1 MPPFTPYV
9 SKDFVIEGSFLRL
22 DNRQKAWEEIDGR
35 MRTAIRKAQQSKA
48 EVKKVSNDQQ
58 HVDAFRSFCL
68 NPDDIPDTLTERYHL
83 YHGLQDGK
91 VTAAILV
98 VEINDKLFMLCHASL
113 PEAKK

>member
-1 MPPFTPYV
+1 M
-9 SKDFVIEGSFLRL
+9 

-83 YHGLQDGK
+83 YHGLQESSD
-91 VTAAILV
+91 
-98 VEINDKLFMLCHASL
+98 
-113 PEAKK
+113 